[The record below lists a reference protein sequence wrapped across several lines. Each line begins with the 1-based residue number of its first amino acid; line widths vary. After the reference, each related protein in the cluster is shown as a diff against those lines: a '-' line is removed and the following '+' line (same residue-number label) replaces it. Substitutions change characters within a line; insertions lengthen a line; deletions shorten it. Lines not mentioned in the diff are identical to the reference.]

1 MAGLDERKGTKLM
14 DNSTLIEGA
23 EVVETP
29 FKKFLQWA
37 QRATRSRKT
46 RRLRVRESLSLGE
59 RRFLAVV
66 EFDSQEFLVG
76 GTGSSLA
83 LLARL
88 HDGMI
93 LPETPQPAQA
103 PLV

>member
-1 MAGLDERKGTKLM
+1 MESITEIH
-14 DNSTLIEGA
+14 STAVL
-23 EVVETP
+23 ETN

-37 QRATRSRKT
+37 QRALRSRKT

-59 RRFLAVV
+59 RRFLAVI

-83 LLARL
+83 LLARMQ
-88 HDGMI
+88 DGTI
-93 LPETPQPAQA
+93 LPETPVPAQA
-103 PLV
+103 RIQ

>member
-1 MAGLDERKGTKLM
+1 MRKGAKSMESNTP
-14 DNSTLIEGA
+14 IQGPEGS
-23 EVVETP
+23 ETA
-29 FKKFLQWA
+29 FRKFFQWA
-37 QRATRSRKT
+37 QRTMRTRKT

-59 RRFLAVV
+59 RRFLAVI

-93 LPETPQPAQA
+93 LPETSQPTQTRVA
-103 PLV
+103 